1 MQARDSLVLCRLEVN
16 VAHRRPVIRQ
26 KRLCQRLLLRESCEV
41 LELLREVLQRKQG
54 YGKIGETRIE
64 QVECRVVLRA
74 ARSRDVL
81 TDRAGEDVQ
90 LALNERSLVPNG

>member
-1 MQARDSLVLCRLEVN
+1 MQARNGLVLCRLEVN

-26 KRLCQRLLLRESCEV
+26 ESLRQSLLLRESCEV

-54 YGKIGETRIE
+54 YSKIDETRIE
-64 QVECRVVLRA
+64 QIECRVMLRA

-90 LALNERSLVPNG
+90 LALNKR